1 MDTVAAQGFVRLIR
15 RIVGLRAYIA
25 FVLAI
30 VCAASCDDGTEALQ
44 VGQFANF
51 ATEDPAVALC
61 EGAPARLDRH
71 VRRVHEFIGEPIA
84 ESLQVQIR
92 VVAESICP
100 KSACYSPADQTIYV
114 ESLDPESYVPSGRL
128 EHELTHALIDR
139 AWGQSIPS
147 LTEGLAESL
156 TSSRWYSIPR
166 PGTPVRAMLDRPA
179 GELDYAE
186 LGYFVRFLIEDYGVE
201 RFKSVYI
208 AAQSRSLGEIEA
220 HFRKVYGED
229 FGAIEGRYLSGANR
243 CRYQLDICDLL
254 GAESVGASW
263 SESFAASCLDP
274 DFYGSRAGG
283 NSWFATQRTL
293 RIDTAGLY
301 RFSAPLPLALGPDG
315 SPSNSRAV
323 LVRCGDCNEQQIR
336 DVRGTSEFALPEGI
350 YTLLLQPARDSL
362 ISLRIDY
369 LGGEP

>member
-166 PGTPVRAMLDRPA
+166 PGTPVRAMLDH
-179 GELDYAE
+179 
-186 LGYFVRFLIEDYGVE
+186 
-201 RFKSVYI
+201 I
-208 AAQSRSLGEIEA
+208 ATQSRSLGEIEA

-243 CRYQLDICDLL
+243 CRYQLDICELL

-293 RIDTAGLY
+293 RIDTAGRY

-336 DVRGTSEFALPEGI
+336 DVKGTSDFALPEGV